1 MDSGASR
8 TILGQ
13 SGWDLLCKL
22 NLKLSTVSSPSVVT
36 VANGEQC
43 SCLGTVSVPVSLCGK
58 VKVIDMLII
67 PSIPQQL
74 ILGVDFW
81 KSMDVVPHLRSN
93 CWKFGSESIAVSS
106 IQESGLSDISQLTSL
121 QRQVLSRLVEEKFS
135 IMGQSLGRTTLMEH
149 KIEVNSAPIKQRYYP
164 VSPAKQKIINDEIQK
179 MLEAD
184 VIEDDLTDNYRAR
197 HIP

>member
-1 MDSGASR
+1 MPTEKSVLLSYVLSGTSSDERPYLEVQVFGIKILGLLDSGASR

-74 ILGVDFW
+74 ILGVDFL
-81 KSMDVVPHLRSN
+81 KSMDVVPHLHSN
-93 CWKFGSESIAVSS
+93 CWKFGSESIAV
-106 IQESGLSDISQLTSL
+106 TN
-121 QRQVLSRLVEEKFS
+121 
-135 IMGQSLGRTTLMEH
+135 T
-149 KIEVNSAPIKQRYYP
+149 
-164 VSPAKQKIINDEIQK
+164 
-179 MLEAD
+179 
-184 VIEDDLTDNYRAR
+184 
-197 HIP
+197 